1 MGISIN
7 QIKKKK
13 NVSKNIFLDLNL
25 VVLKKYIK
33 GK

>member
-1 MGISIN
+1 MQVKRQN
-7 QIKKKK
+7 QKKK